1 MRSAKRPH
9 RPEAEFFADPQDT
22 AQRRYEALRAYFLE
36 SATAAQAAARFG
48 YAESSVQAMVRDFR
62 AGDRDFFAR
71 RRPGPATA
79 PAKQAARA
87 EVLRLRQAGHSITE
101 ITQALATTATPLNR
115 TGIWELLRDE
125 GFERLP
131 TRPAGQRG
139 TPRRDHPPRTRRTA
153 WPAQPL
159 RRSCDY
165 AGVLLLVPGLVALD
179 LPAAVSAARLPGTRE
194 VPALCSALSL
204 LALKAI
210 GRRRV
215 SHVDDV
221 ATDPALATF
230 AGLESLPEATALGT
244 AVLATGQAAG
254 TEFDLDFHA
263 IVHYGHDVA
272 LETHY
277 VPRRSQR
284 TESVLT
290 FFAQDGQAHNLVYAN
305 ATCTKPGQ
313 AGEVMAFARHWQ
325 QATGKLPELLVFDS
339 KVTTGA
345 GLFALDQAGI
355 GFLTLRAR
363 SPKLVAALDALP
375 ATAWTRT
382 TLDRTGPYRHPHD
395 HEDQVTVRGC
405 PVPLRQLAVRG
416 LGHEEPT
423 LILTNNHTAKPAKL
437 VDRYAQR
444 MTIEQR
450 LAEQIRSFHLDALS
464 SAVALN
470 VDLDTTLTV
479 WAQAAYDALRRRLPG
494 YATATPD
501 TIWRRFVSTSGHLTL
516 GPTEVVARIAER
528 TYSPVLRSADLPEV
542 QVPWW
547 DERRLRFE
555 IAVGKK

>member
-159 RRSCDY
+159 RLSCDY

-230 AGLESLPEATALGT
+230 A
-244 AVLATGQAAG
+244 
-254 TEFDLDFHA
+254 
-263 IVHYGHDVA
+263 A
-272 LETHY
+272 LETYY

-363 SPKLVAALDALP
+363 SP
-375 ATAWTRT
+375 
-382 TLDRTGPYRHPHD
+382 
-395 HEDQVTVRGC
+395 
-405 PVPLRQLAVRG
+405 
-416 LGHEEPT
+416 
-423 LILTNNHTAKPAKL
+423 
-437 VDRYAQR
+437 
-444 MTIEQR
+444 
-450 LAEQIRSFHLDALS
+450 
-464 SAVALN
+464 
-470 VDLDTTLTV
+470 
-479 WAQAAYDALRRRLPG
+479 
-494 YATATPD
+494 
-501 TIWRRFVSTSGHLTL
+501 
-516 GPTEVVARIAER
+516 
-528 TYSPVLRSADLPEV
+528 
-542 QVPWW
+542 
-547 DERRLRFE
+547 
-555 IAVGKK
+555 